1 MSKALYVR
9 LSGSLQLFFATG
21 LILSV
26 PGCDIEEVPD
36 TSSEFRG
43 QGQNDPVVIGQ
54 EVAIAQHLE
63 DGEEFE
69 ISQSALLDHGEAL
82 VAAQWTM
89 QEGGGRPLTKGTG
102 APLSDL
108 MSPLV
113 FPRNFNRLSA
123 PDANSCAG
131 CHNAPFGIVGGGGD
145 IVANVF
151 VLGQRFDFATFDHSD
166 PTPLRGAVDEL
177 GGFVTQQTLANER
190 ATLGMFG
197 SGYIEML
204 ARQMTS
210 ELQDQRDNLAAG
222 QSVAL
227 STKGVD
233 FGTLSREP
241 NGTWDTTAVEGLP
254 PPSVASSGANDP
266 PNLIIRPFHQA
277 GAVVS
282 LRQFTN
288 NAFNHHHGMQSTERF
303 GYGTDPD
310 GDGHADEL
318 SVADVTAASLFQA
331 AMAVPG
337 RVIPDHPEIEAAVAL
352 GEQRFEEIGCT
363 DCHVPALP
371 LDDNGWVYSEPNP
384 FNPAGN
390 LQVGEEETY
399 EMDLNDKKLPKPRLK
414 KKNGVTW
421 VPAFTD
427 LKLHD
432 ITSGPDDPNREAL
445 NMHHPGGSDEFVAGN
460 SEFLTRKLWG
470 AANEMPYFHHGR
482 FATMRQAVLAHAGEA
497 AQQRQAF
504 DDLPDAEQD
513 AVIEFLKTLQVLPPG
528 TKHRV
533 VNENYKK
540 KNWP

>member
-177 GGFVTQQTLANER
+177 GEFVTQQTLANER